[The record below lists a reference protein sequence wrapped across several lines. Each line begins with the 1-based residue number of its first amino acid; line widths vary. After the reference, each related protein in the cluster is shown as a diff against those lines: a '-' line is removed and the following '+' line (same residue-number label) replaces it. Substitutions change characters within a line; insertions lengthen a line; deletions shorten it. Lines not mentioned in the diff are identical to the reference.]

1 MTEGVV
7 FRNTNYPLSNLI
19 EMVDSGAIGLPDL
32 QRPFVWSNTQVRD
45 LMDSLYKGLPAGLVI
60 LWQIGE
66 SGESKPIGLDKATSP
81 NRLVIDGQ
89 QRLTC
94 LFSIIKGK
102 EILDKDFN
110 KIRHKISFNPIEEKF
125 EVWNFTIAKNPEW
138 IEDIFEIFSQNI
150 FDYVDNYFA
159 RLKEKKK
166 VTSEEESF
174 IKTNITKLNKITS
187 YPFSVLELSSEL
199 DPEDVS
205 EIFVRINSKGK
216 VLNQSDFILTLMSI
230 YWNEGRKE
238 LEKFSEDA
246 KTPSTG
252 ENSSFNII
260 AIKPTPENLLR
271 SIVGYSFLR
280 GRLKYAY
287 LILKGRNLQ
296 NQITTAD
303 ERDKNFEIF
312 KEGQKIALNLT
323 NWQDFIKIIQS
334 IGFVN
339 ENLISSKTTFYATYS
354 LYLLGKYKF
363 NIENK
368 KLEQIISR
376 WFVFCLLTQRYTQ
389 SPESFIEQD
398 LVHFR
403 TSNDFVEILDKI
415 IKSNLTED
423 FWNIT
428 LPQRFVS
435 SISNNVDK
443 VYYANKCHNGKNL
456 LFSKIKLRDHLN
468 PLIKA
473 PKKSVEQHHIF
484 PKKYLVKQGLTKKEY
499 NQRAN
504 IIYIGYK
511 ENIEISDNP
520 PEVYWEKM
528 LNKLDEFEKDKLENH
543 YTEYHDL
550 PQNFWKMN
558 YDDFLEKRR
567 ELMAKSI
574 KEYFMKL

>member
-1 MTEGVV
+1 
-7 FRNTNYPLSNLI
+7 
-19 EMVDSGAIGLPDL
+19 
-32 QRPFVWSNTQVRD
+32 
-45 LMDSLYKGLPAGLVI
+45 
-60 LWQIGE
+60 
-66 SGESKPIGLDKATSP
+66 
-81 NRLVIDGQ
+81 LVIDGQ
-89 QRLTC
+89 QRLTS

-102 EILDKDFN
+102 KILDKDFN
-110 KIRHKISFNPIEEKF
+110 KIRPKIAFNPIEEKF
-125 EVWNFTIAKNPEW
+125 EVWNSSINKNPEW
-138 IEDIFEIFSQNI
+138 IEDIFEIFSQDIYN
-150 FDYVDNYFA
+150 YVANYFE
-159 RLKEKKK
+159 RLKEKKEIN
-166 VTSEEESF
+166 TEEESL
-174 IKTNITKLNKITS
+174 IKRNISRLNKITS

-199 DPEDVS
+199 DPEEVS

-238 LEKFSEDA
+238 LEKFSENT
-246 KTPSTG
+246 KTPSVN

-287 LILKGRNLQ
+287 LILKGRDLKNK
-296 NQITTAD
+296 ITTKD
-303 ERDKNFEIF
+303 ERDKNFKIF
-312 KEGQKIALNLT
+312 KEGQKIVLKLT

-363 NIENK
+363 KIQNNE
-368 KLEQIISR
+368 LEKIISR

-389 SPESFIEQD
+389 SPESIIEQD

-403 TSNDFVEILDKI
+403 TMNNFVEILDKI
-415 IKSNLTED
+415 IKSELTED
-423 FWNIT
+423 FWEIT

-443 VYYANKCHNGKNL
+443 VYYASKCYDGKNL
-456 LFSKIKLRDHLN
+456 LFSKIKLRDYLS
-468 PLIKA
+468 PLIKT

-484 PKKYLVKQGLTKKEY
+484 PKNYLIKQGLTKKEY

-520 PEVYWEKM
+520 PEVYWDKM
-528 LNKLDEFEKDKLENH
+528 LNKLDTFEKENIENN

-550 PQNFWKMN
+550 PQNFYKMDYN
-558 YDDFLEKRR
+558 DFLEERR
-567 ELMAKSI
+567 ILMAKSL
-574 KEYFMKL
+574 KKYFMKL